1 MEHYETATLP
11 ALVLPALP
19 SLPNTERERHTTALT
34 QAEKKIKM

>member
-19 SLPNTERERHTTALT
+19 SLPNTEREHGTLT